1 MEGRFASKCR
11 LGPPLVPG
19 GLPSLEIGAKL
30 VRDIRDVRQGK
41 YSTRKNEAVEARSED
56 FHEEKVI
63 WDARDAMV
71 IDEAD
76 AMAIDQYIG
85 AVVGLRFASM
95 IAQKQVVL
103 RAFNG
108 QKRVVKVIGKEVTF
122 QCRRLDLNT
131 VLRWPRVRPHWRRFQ
146 RRLCHNCPA
155 CAHLGEP
162 RYMVCSG
169 CGVARY
175 CSEQCQREH
184 WPFHQK
190 DCLACQEADAPR

>member
-1 MEGRFASKCR
+1 
-11 LGPPLVPG
+11 
-19 GLPSLEIGAKL
+19 
-30 VRDIRDVRQGK
+30 
-41 YSTRKNEAVEARSED
+41 
-56 FHEEKVI
+56 
-63 WDARDAMV
+63 MV

-190 DCLACQEADAPR
+190 NCLECQYQRAILRKRAAELQIGAEARKKDTER